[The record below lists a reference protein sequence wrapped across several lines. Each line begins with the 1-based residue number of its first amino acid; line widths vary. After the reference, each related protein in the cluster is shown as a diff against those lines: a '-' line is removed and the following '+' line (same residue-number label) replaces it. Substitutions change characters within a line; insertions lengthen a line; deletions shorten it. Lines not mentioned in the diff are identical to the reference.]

1 MVTHFLVIM
10 GFQLAGEAIVAW
22 LGTSFPGSL
31 CGMLLVLIWLWLRRG
46 PSEEL
51 TGASR
56 ALIDY
61 LGLLF
66 VPAGAAVMGFGALLL
81 SDGVAIAASLIL
93 STGLAI
99 PVGGLVFGARHALT
113 LERSGG
119 QQ

>member
-1 MVTHFLVIM
+1 MVTQFLIIT

-22 LGTSFPGSL
+22 LGTSFPGSV
-31 CGMLLVLIWLWLRRG
+31 CGMVLLLIWLWLSRG

-51 TGASR
+51 TGASG
-56 ALIDY
+56 ALIDH

-66 VPAGAAVMGFGALLL
+66 VPAGAAIMGFGALLL
-81 SDGVAIAASLIL
+81 SDGVAIAASLIV
-93 STGLAI
+93 STGLATL
-99 PVGGLVFGARHALT
+99 VGGLVFGKRHGFI